1 MAMLNATWLETFA
14 VLCETGHFTR
24 TAQRLGMTQPGV
36 SQHVRKL
43 EEQVGHPLISKQGK
57 HFWPTPVGESV
68 FALGLA
74 RRAEEER
81 FRKSIEVDDPDS
93 GEVKIAC
100 SGGFAMSLYPHLLP
114 VMQAAPNLAIHVE
127 AAPQKSIRA
136 GILEGRFD
144 LGVLASDP
152 DHPRLTARLIGRE
165 ELCVVLPIDA
175 ASARLDFEALDAR
188 GFIAHPD
195 GFAYA
200 DALFSLNFP
209 DEFEGAD
216 RLHVR
221 AYVNQIGQI
230 PTPVENGIGYT
241 LLTQSGINAFPRKHR
256 LCTRQLGQRIH
267 HDLWLVERRNVV
279 RSARVDRLAGLI
291 EQAATALGDNF
302 ASQKKRPLS
311 GPDE

>member
-216 RLHVR
+216 PNKVLSFSPPSTSKD
-221 AYVNQIGQI
+221 YVAELVSMSEAALNW
-230 PTPVENGIGYT
+230 TRT
-241 LLTQSGINAFPRKHR
+241 FDDKINEAGFA
-256 LCTRQLGQRIH
+256 T
-267 HDLWLVERRNVV
+267 ERRTVLVV
-279 RSARVDRLAGLI
+279 SCGKSDMWLTVVSQSMRRR
-291 EQAATALGDNF
+291 ATNRQTVTLV
-302 ASQKKRPLS
+302 SVCV
-311 GPDE
+311 